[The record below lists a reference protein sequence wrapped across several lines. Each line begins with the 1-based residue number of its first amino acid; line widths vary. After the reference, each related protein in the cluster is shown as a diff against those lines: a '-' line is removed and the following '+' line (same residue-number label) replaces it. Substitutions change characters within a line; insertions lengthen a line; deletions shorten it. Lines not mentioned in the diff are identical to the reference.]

1 MIGAGQSDTRVVGGY
16 VTSTNYVES
25 VELDLVALASKMANT
40 SGPRTE
46 ADLQSDLKTFLL
58 AAGLNLVEGN
68 LEDVSLEAQVGGR
81 KRIDIEIG
89 FTVIETKKDLLKAN
103 VQPEAELQLA
113 EYVRLRT
120 SLLGQRY
127 VGMLTDGASWHLY
140 SLADDDTFRKVSTF
154 ELARRNPDV
163 DGLILWLEGV
173 LATTERISPTP
184 FEVARRLGAGTS
196 SYQLDRETLAQLY
209 YSSALNPEVQV
220 KREVWARLL
229 ATAYGLHFNDD
240 PELFIDHTYLV
251 VTAEIIAHFVLG
263 FDPTDS
269 THSTED
275 ILDGALFVSADIDG
289 VVEADFFDWVL
300 DAAEGDKFV
309 RALARRLS
317 RFDWRNV
324 EHDILKVLY
333 ESVIHE
339 DVRHELGEHYT
350 PDWLADRLVN
360 EVVTEPESQRI
371 LDPSCGSGS
380 FVFYA
385 VRKVL
390 TAAEAEGLSNRDA
403 ISRATQRVFGVDV
416 HPVAVTLARVTY
428 ILAIGRDRL
437 LLDRGPISIP
447 VYLGDTLQWN
457 QDDDL
462 LSSSGDFTVKT
473 SDGAE
478 LYARELTIPSRV
490 VSDVVR
496 FDQLM
501 SELSRRATERPKG
514 SPVPGVETVLRR
526 FGIHPDD
533 KAKVTTTFAILCE
546 LYDENRNHIWGYYI
560 RNLARPRWLSKEENR
575 VDVIVGNPPWLA
587 YRYMP
592 PGLKESFKTRNQE
605 RNLWVGGQVANIQ
618 DMSAYFV
625 VRAAEL
631 YLNASG
637 RFAMVMPAAAL
648 DRKQYAGFRKGF
660 YDSPARQMRVAFDVP
675 WNLTGIRAKPR
686 LFPVASCVIFGR
698 NTLGEAEPLPG
709 QSISWSGQLTERDVS
724 WELAE
729 PNLTR
734 ANAEQVTS
742 TFVSPYRS
750 RFANGATIF
759 PRVLVTVDRNATSPL
774 GSGSTRVS
782 VSSSRT
788 SFENKPWKSIPSMT
802 GSVESRFLH
811 PAFFNMDIA
820 QFRALSPSEIIA
832 PIKSGKLLKPEE
844 IENSEYN
851 GLRDWWR
858 RAEETWKENRKA
870 DSPPTLGERIDY
882 QRYLSSQIPATCTRI
897 VYSLSGTVLVAALVH
912 QLDAV
917 IEQSLLWAAVPDEVE
932 AYYLLGVLNSEAFL
946 KKVTPHQSKGEK
958 TARHFSKDIF
968 KVGPTPFDSSS
979 DLHQTI
985 AQAAAKLEQV
995 AQEVQLPPHF
1005 NGLTSRRAVRKA
1017 LVTAPEWATLNVA
1030 VEAALPSI

>member
-1 MIGAGQSDTRVVGGY
+1 
-16 VTSTNYVES
+16 
-25 VELDLVALASKMANT
+25 MANT
-40 SGPRTE
+40 SAPRTE

-68 LEDVSLEAQVGGR
+68 LEDVSLEAQAGGR

-120 SLLGQRY
+120 ALLGQRY

-140 SLADDDTFRKVSTF
+140 SLADDDAFRKVSTF
-154 ELARRNPDV
+154 ELAQRSPDV
-163 DGLILWLEGV
+163 DGLVLWLEGV
-173 LATTERISPTP
+173 LATTQQISPTP

-209 YSSALNPEVQV
+209 HSSAANPEVQV

-275 ILDGALFVSADIDG
+275 ILNGALFASSDIDG

-300 DAAEGDKFV
+300 DAVGGDKFV
-309 RALARRLS
+309 RALARRLA

-333 ESVIHE
+333 ESVINE

-360 EVVTEPESQRI
+360 EVVTEPEVQRI

-380 FVFYA
+380 FLFYA
-385 VRKVL
+385 VRRVL
-390 TAAEAEGLSNRDA
+390 TAAEAEGLQNRDA
-403 ISRATQRVFGVDV
+403 ISRVTQRVFGVDV

-462 LSSSGDFTVKT
+462 LSSSGDFTVRT

-478 LYARELTIPSRV
+478 LYARELTIPARV

-496 FDQLM
+496 FDHLI

-514 SPVPGVETVLRR
+514 SPVPGIETVLRR
-526 FGIHPDD
+526 FGIHSDD
-533 KAKVTTTFAILCE
+533 QDQVTKTFEILCE

-592 PGLKESFKTRNQE
+592 SGLKGAFKTRNQE
-605 RNLWVGGQVANIQ
+605 RNLWVGAQVANIQ

-631 YLNASG
+631 YLNAGG

-648 DRKQYAGFRKGF
+648 DRKQYAGFRTGF
-660 YDSPARQMRVAFDVP
+660 YDSPARQMRIAFDVP
-675 WNLTGIRAKPR
+675 WNLTEVRAKPR

-698 NTLGEAEPLPG
+698 NTSGEAEPLPS
-709 QSISWSGQLTERDVS
+709 QSISWSGQLAERDVS
-724 WELAE
+724 WEVAA
-729 PNLTR
+729 PNLTCVNAQR
-734 ANAEQVTS
+734 ATS
-742 TFVSPYRS
+742 TFMSPYRS

-759 PRVLVTVDRNATSPL
+759 PRVLVTVDRNGTGPL
-774 GSGSTRVS
+774 GSGSNRVA
-782 VSSSRT
+782 VTSSRT
-788 SFENKPWKSIPSMT
+788 RFENKPWKFIPSMA
-802 GSVESRFLH
+802 GNIESRFLH
-811 PAFFNMDIA
+811 PTFFNMDVA
-820 QFRALSPSEIIA
+820 QFRALSPSEVIA
-832 PIKSGKLLKPEE
+832 PIKSGRLLTPEE
-844 IENSEYN
+844 IESSEYN

-858 RAEETWKENRKA
+858 RAEQIWKENRTA
-870 DSPPTLGERIDY
+870 DSPPTLGARIDY
-882 QRYLSSQIPATCTRI
+882 QRYLTGQIPAKCTRI

-912 QLDAV
+912 DMNAV
-917 IEQSLLWAAVPDEVE
+917 VEQSLLWAAVPDEVE

-946 KKVTPHQSKGEK
+946 NKVAPHQSRGEK
-958 TARHFSKDIF
+958 GARHFGKDIF
-968 KVGPTPFDSSS
+968 KVGPANFDPDS
-979 DLHQTI
+979 DLHRAI
-985 AQAAAKLEQV
+985 AEAATKLEQ
-995 AQEVQLPPHF
+995 AAKSVQLPPHF
-1005 NGLTSRRAVRKA
+1005 DGLASRRAVRKA
-1017 LVTAPEWATLNVA
+1017 ILAAAEWGTLNEA
-1030 VEAALPSI
+1030 VEAVLPSISE